1 MDKLI
6 RIGKVV
12 NSYYYQLKKKEITE
26 EKFSVWI
33 ESLEDP
39 MKKDFKAKGL
49 EKCSGVLNFQRFILE
64 LQDNGLEEYLKNEL
78 SDEDFTYWTEHSK

>member
-26 EKFSVWI
+26 EKFSLWI
-33 ESLEDP
+33 ESLQDP
-39 MKKDFKAKGL
+39 MKKHFKDKGL

-78 SDEDFTYWTEHSK
+78 SDEDFTYWTDHSE

>member
-6 RIGKVV
+6 RIGKVI
-12 NSYYYQLKKKEITE
+12 NSYYYKLNKKEITE
-26 EKFSVWI
+26 EKFNLWI

-49 EKCSGVLNFQRFILE
+49 EKCRGVLNLQRFILE
-64 LQDNGLEEYLKNEL
+64 LQDNGLEEYLKREL
-78 SDEDFTYWTEHSK
+78 TEEDFTYWRDHSK